1 MNSCNTIRSVELL
14 YYYYYWCTY
23 ILARYRKCIVI
34 LLPKSLVVSF
44 VLLNLFGLYFMFFL
58 FFIRFNFPTTF
69 FKRRLL
75 KFIIFFRCEK
85 FYSIVAVASGR
96 PNCIY
101 RTYDYYA
108 KRAIRLFHGTFSIV
122 FLYTQSFHFLT
133 YHWIRKWLKIFPNN
147 VTYSF
152 QQSEYSTHLGLKKMY
167 YRLYDIYFVL
177 WEM

>member
-58 FFIRFNFPTTF
+58 FSFDLISLPLFSKDGYSNLSYFSDA
-69 FKRRLL
+69 K
-75 KFIIFFRCEK
+75 K

-101 RTYDYYA
+101 RVYDYYA

-152 QQSEYSTHLGLKKMY
+152 QQFEYSIHQGLK
-167 YRLYDIYFVL
+167 
-177 WEM
+177 

>member
-1 MNSCNTIRSVELL
+1 MYI
-14 YYYYYWCTY
+14 YPCT
-23 ILARYRKCIVI
+23 
-34 LLPKSLVVSF
+34 LPEN
-44 VLLNLFGLYFMFFL
+44 VLLFYYLNLLSYLLCSSIFL
-58 FFIRFNFPTTF
+58 VYISCFSFFFIRFNFPTTF

-133 YHWIRKWLKIFPNN
+133 YHWICKWSGKWVSWNMWYIHHAYCNN
-147 VTYSF
+147 LTFY
-152 QQSEYSTHLGLKKMY
+152 
-167 YRLYDIYFVL
+167 IL
-177 WEM
+177 W